1 MVTPVAILVGPP
13 GSGKTTVARA
23 LAELLH
29 VRAVDTDATIE
40 AAAGKSIS
48 DIFIDDGEPA
58 FRALE
63 REAVARVLDSHD
75 GVVAVGGG
83 APLDA
88 QTQERLAGQQV
99 IFLDVGIADAAKR
112 IGFDRSR
119 PLLSVNPRASWVAL
133 MTERRPVYERLAT
146 HRVDTAGRSPREIA
160 VEIAGLL
167 AAQPS
172 ADG

>member
-40 AAAGKSIS
+40 AAAGKTIS

-63 REAVARVLDSHD
+63 REAVARVLASHD

-146 HRVDTAGRSPREIA
+146 HRVDTAGRSPQEIA

>member
-40 AAAGKSIS
+40 AAAGKTIS
-48 DIFIDDGEPA
+48 DIFINDGEPA

-63 REAVARVLDSHD
+63 REAVARVLASHD

-146 HRVDTAGRSPREIA
+146 HRVDTAGRSPQEIA